1 MPLGILFNIPSLAAE
16 DQLNVTSSALDSTLE
31 ELSSGSAI
39 NTGSDNAAGL
49 AIANGLQANVSA
61 LTQSV
66 SNANDGIG
74 ELQLADGAL
83 AQVTT
88 LLNRAITL
96 ATESGTGTVSNSQR
110 TAIQAEYASILTEI
124 NSIGTSTTYNGQ
136 AIFQGGSTPNTNAVD
151 SPGSG
156 TLQLNE
162 GLTAGTTTTVSAGG
176 ATFSFTAATTGQVPT
191 NQVNSATT
199 NLTASTALASGSILT
214 VTRATGTTIY
224 TATAATTVGALE
236 NVINGGVAISGT
248 PITVTGTDTA
258 GHTGYSAV
266 IASGQLQLTDLNGNN
281 DISAVETGDPN
292 TNQVTSSLGTLT
304 TGTVLASGDVVTVTR
319 GAGAAVY
326 TANAAT
332 TVGNLITAIDTGV
345 GTGFTVTTTGTGA
358 GAVLTG
364 LGAAVVGG
372 HLVVTDS
379 NNSGDLAVA
388 QGTGAE
394 LGTFA
399 DTADKTFAA
408 PFINPTG
415 STSTV
420 QSLINAINSDTVVG
434 AKAAIVNGL
443 LQVTDPFDRG
453 DLAVTTTDSVLGATV
468 SGAQT
473 AFQNTT
479 IGSSSPN
486 ANELVS
492 NAGTSGTPLTAT
504 TTLAAGTVT
513 SFTAG
518 GKTFSYTAPT
528 GGSTIG
534 ALISAIDNPLT
545 DPANLQAYI
554 GTVGSAAGQL
564 VVVDPLD
571 NNDLAV
577 GPANANTALG
587 SFSSPVTTASPT
599 TNIFLS
605 DSTAVGSSEIAVTI
619 GSLNTASITNGTGT
633 NGVNLASTDLNTQGD
648 VQAALI
654 QIGDAIANIASV
666 RGTLGAVVNRLTA
679 AGNVLNSQVLN
690 LTSAE
695 STITSADIPTVVAN
709 LTSESILEQTGIS
722 ALAQANQQQQLVLKL
737 LQ

>member
-1 MPLGILFNIPSLAAE
+1 LYNIPSLAAE
-16 DQLNVTSSALDSTLE
+16 AQLTLTSTALNSTLE
-31 ELSSGSAI
+31 QLSSGSRI
-39 NTGSDNAAGL
+39 NTGADDAAGL

-66 SNANDGIG
+66 SNANNGIG

-88 LLNRAITL
+88 LLNRAVTL
-96 ATESGTGTVSNSQR
+96 ATESGTGTVSDAQR
-110 TAIQAEYASILTEI
+110 VAIQAEYSSILTEI
-124 NSIGTSTTYNGQ
+124 NSIGTSTTFNGQ
-136 AIFQGGSTPNTNAVD
+136 AVFQGGSTPNTNAVD
-151 SPGSG
+151 SPGTG

-176 ATFSFTAATTGQVPT
+176 ASFSFTAATTGQVPT

-214 VTRATGTTIY
+214 VTRAGGTTIY

-236 NVINGGVAISGT
+236 NVINSGVAISGT

-258 GHTGYSAV
+258 GHTGYSAT
-266 IASGQLQLTDLNGNN
+266 IAGGSLQLTDLNGNN

-292 TNQVTSSLGTLT
+292 TNQITSSVGTLT
-304 TGTVLASGDVVTVTR
+304 TATALASGDVFTVTR
-319 GAGAAVY
+319 GGAVDTVY
-326 TANAAT
+326 TTNAAT
-332 TVGNLITAIDTGV
+332 TVGNLINAINTGTGTGV
-345 GTGFTVTTTGTGA
+345 LVTTTGGGIT
-358 GAVLTG
+358 TG
-364 LGAAVVGG
+364 LGASIVGG
-372 HLVVTDS
+372 HLIVTDS
-379 NNSGDLAVA
+379 NNNGNITAA

-399 DTADKTFAA
+399 DTVDKTFAA
-408 PFINPTG
+408 PFLNPAA

-420 QSLINAINSDTVVG
+420 QTLINAINSDTVVG
-434 AKAAIVNGL
+434 AKAALVNGQ

-453 DLAVTTTDSVLGATV
+453 DLAVTTTDTVLGATV
-468 SGAQT
+468 AGAQT
-473 AFQNTT
+473 SFPNTT
-479 IGSSSPN
+479 IGSSAPN

-492 NAGTSGTPLTAT
+492 NAGTSGTPLTADT
-504 TTLAAGTVT
+504 VLAAGTVT

-577 GPANANTALG
+577 GPTNADTALG
-587 SFSSPVTTASPT
+587 TFSNPVTTASPT

-619 GSLNTASITNGTGT
+619 GSLNTSSLTNGSGT
-633 NGVNLASTDLNTQGD
+633 AGVNLAATDLNTQGD
-648 VQAALI
+648 AQSALI
-654 QIGDAIANIASV
+654 LLGSAIANIASV
-666 RGTLGAVVNRLTA
+666 RGNLGAVVNRLTA
-679 AGNVLNSQVLN
+679 ASNVLNSQVLN

-709 LTSESILEQTGIS
+709 LTKYSILEQTGIS
-722 ALAQANQQQQLVLKL
+722 ALAQSNQQQQLVLKL

>member
-16 DQLNVTSSALDSTLE
+16 DQLNVTSNALDSTLE

-88 LLNRAITL
+88 LLNRAVTL
-96 ATESGTGTVSNSQR
+96 ATESGTGTVSNAQR

-124 NSIGTSTTYNGQ
+124 NSIGTSTTFNGQ

-292 TNQVTSSLGTLT
+292 TNQVTSSIGTLT
-304 TGTVLASGDVVTVTR
+304 TGTALASGDVVTVTR

-372 HLVVTDS
+372 SLVVTDS

-577 GPANANTALG
+577 GPTNANTALG

-648 VQAALI
+648 AQAALI

>member
-408 PFINPTG
+408 QFINPTG

-453 DLAVTTTDSVLGATV
+453 DLDVTTTDSVLGATV

-648 VQAALI
+648 AQAALI

>member
-605 DSTAVGSSEIAVTI
+605 DSTA
-619 GSLNTASITNGTGT
+619 GTGT

-648 VQAALI
+648 AQAALI

>member
-16 DQLNVTSSALDSTLE
+16 DQLNTTSNALDSTLE

-136 AIFQGGSTPNTNAVD
+136 AIFQGGSTPDTNAVD

-191 NQVNSATT
+191 NQINSATT
-199 NLTASTALASGSILT
+199 NLSASTALASGSILT
-214 VTRATGTTIY
+214 VTRAGGTTIY

-236 NVINGGVAISGT
+236 NVINGGVAITGT

-258 GHTGYSAV
+258 GHTGYSATIV
-266 IASGQLQLTDLNGNN
+266 GGSLQLTDLNGNN
-281 DISAVETGDPN
+281 DITAVETGDPN
-292 TNQVTSSLGTLT
+292 TNQVTSSLGSLT
-304 TGTVLASGDVVTVTR
+304 TSTVLASGDVVTVSR
-319 GAGAAVY
+319 GTGVNTIY
-326 TANAAT
+326 TTSAAT
-332 TVGNLITAIDTGV
+332 TVGNLINAIDTGV
-345 GTGFTVTTTGTGA
+345 GTGVTVTTTGGGVTS
-358 GAVLTG
+358 G
-364 LGAAVVGG
+364 LGAALVGG
-372 HLVVTDS
+372 HLAVTDS
-379 NNSGDLAVA
+379 TNGGNIAVA
-388 QGTGAE
+388 QGTGSE

-420 QSLINAINSDTVVG
+420 QSLINAINSDSVVG
-434 AKAAIVNGL
+434 AKAALVNGQ

-453 DLAVTTTDSVLGATV
+453 DLAVTTTDTVLGAVV

-473 AFQNTT
+473 AFPNTT
-479 IGSSSPN
+479 IGSSAPN

-513 SFTAG
+513 SFTSG
-518 GKTFSYTAPT
+518 GKTFTYTAPT

-564 VVVDPLD
+564 VVVDPLG

-577 GPANANTALG
+577 GPTNANTALG
-587 SFSSPVTTASPT
+587 TFSNPVTTASPT

-619 GSLNTASITNGTGT
+619 GSLNTASITNGSGT
-633 NGVNLASTDLNTQGD
+633 SGVNLAGTDLNTQGD
-648 VQAALI
+648 AQAALI

-690 LTSAE
+690 LTAAE

>member
-248 PITVTGTDTA
+248 PITVTGTDSA

-648 VQAALI
+648 AQAALI

>member
-648 VQAALI
+648 AQAALI

-690 LTSAE
+690 LTAAE

>member
-648 VQAALI
+648 AQAALI